1 MYVVLKL
8 NKCGLFSRYNTQEE
22 EEEEE
27 LASRPS
33 PKLEDHPL
41 SAVRDY

>member
-1 MYVVLKL
+1 MYAVLRL

-22 EEEEE
+22 
-27 LASRPS
+27 LLTPRPT

-41 SAVRDY
+41 SAAQDY